1 MCTVFSNYLMPY
13 IEKGLLPEVDQ
24 TKPSDVYNQ
33 LSIAYNQGSE
43 GVKHT
48 SRLCVLS
55 CNQEDEDFDYDLLYE
70 IWRNNWLQEYV
81 IDWLNKKIF
90 EEKATFNGPRCLV
103 LQRIALSRLNKLVDE
118 GHLDKDYAIKLGL
131 NLIDNLEN
139 ERNVCI
145 NENLPFQGC
154 PLEVVFD
161 DNSPHDQFL

>member
-1 MCTVFSNYLMPY
+1 MITVFSNYLMPY
-13 IEKGLLPEVDQ
+13 IEMGLLPEVDQ

-48 SRLCVLS
+48 FRLFVLS

-145 NENLPFQGC
+145 NEDLPFQGS
-154 PLEVVFD
+154 PFEVW
-161 DNSPHDQFL
+161 L